1 LRLAGRRRRLR
12 IHCLRNSCHRSLLSI
27 FGLVLRSKR
36 MVFPVRLTSVMRNRY
51 VPACLVILTLI
62 LNTHVSFGDKKPALV
77 PSGTLA
83 TAIRETLLFTSADEG
98 SQRLANISPGREM
111 VIVEKNGDWLRVFAN
126 TDIEESHAQD
136 APVFGAEAAPPPI
149 SGWTKAKGVIAADTP
164 NGDEVL
170 FGIAANVEELATE
183 PHPPKTAAQEARLLY
198 RRVAEFFPQSK
209 YAGQAAWRAADIGW
223 QLHKEDV
230 FSLPSAHEKEN
241 YLREQIDDT
250 EMKKIEKKYPGTRW
264 SDLAA
269 WDMLDN
275 KICGDWQGSEKCP
288 EKESELYVKYAEDHP
303 DSPKAAEAL
312 YKAAWRQASAADM
325 YSADNDDKKSEQARA
340 HAKELAERLQAK
352 YSQTD
357 YAPRA
362 AGLVYKLEQGIP
374 VYGVDRE

>member
-1 LRLAGRRRRLR
+1 
-12 IHCLRNSCHRSLLSI
+12 
-27 FGLVLRSKR
+27 
-36 MVFPVRLTSVMRNRY
+36 
-51 VPACLVILTLI
+51 
-62 LNTHVSFGDKKPALV
+62 
-77 PSGTLA
+77 
-83 TAIRETLLFTSADEG
+83 
-98 SQRLANISPGREM
+98 M

-136 APVFGAEAAPPPI
+136 VPIFGAESAPPPI
-149 SGWTKAKGVIAADTP
+149 SGWTKAKGVLAADTP

-170 FGIAANVEELATE
+170 FGVAANMEEVASE
-183 PHPPKTAAQEARLLY
+183 PHPPKLAAQQARLLY
-198 RRVAEFFPQSK
+198 RRLAEMFPQSG
-209 YAGQAAWRAADIGW
+209 YAGQAAWRSADIGW

-264 SDLAA
+264 ADLAA
-269 WDMLDN
+269 YDMLDN

-288 EKESELYVKYAEDHP
+288 EKESELYVKYADDHP
-303 DSPKAAEAL
+303 ESPKAAEAL

-325 YSADNDDKKSEQARA
+325 YSADNEDKKSEQARA
-340 HAKELAERLQAK
+340 RAKDLAARLQTK
-352 YSQTD
+352 YPQTD

>member
-1 LRLAGRRRRLR
+1 MHVAF
-12 IHCLRNSCHRSLLSI
+12 LLFPS
-27 FGLVLRSKR
+27 VLRSKR
-36 MVFPVRLTSVMRNRY
+36 TAFPARLKSVMRNKNLY
-51 VPACLVILTLI
+51 SIVALAALTLCAR
-62 LNTHVSFGDKKPALV
+62 LSFADKKPPPA
-77 PSGTLA
+77 PTGTLA

-98 SQRLANISPGREM
+98 SERLANINPGREM
-111 VIVEKNGDWLRVFAN
+111 VIVERNGDWLRVFAN

-136 APVFGAEAAPPPI
+136 APIFGAGAAPPPI
-149 SGWTKAKGVIAADTP
+149 SGWTRAKGVIAADTT
-164 NGDEVL
+164 NGDEAL
-170 FGIAANVEELATE
+170 FGIAANVEELASE

-198 RRVAEFFPQSK
+198 RRVAEMFPQSK

-223 QLHKEDV
+223 QLKKEDV

-264 SDLAA
+264 ADLAA
-269 WDMLDN
+269 YDMLDN

-288 EKESELYVKYAEDHP
+288 EKESELYVKYADDHP
-303 DSPKAAEAL
+303 ESPKAAEAL

-325 YSADNDDKKSEQARA
+325 YSADNEDKKSEQARA
-340 HAKELAERLQAK
+340 RAKELAERLQAK
-352 YSQTD
+352 YPQTD

>member
-1 LRLAGRRRRLR
+1 
-12 IHCLRNSCHRSLLSI
+12 
-27 FGLVLRSKR
+27 
-36 MVFPVRLTSVMRNRY
+36 MVFQDRLKSVMINKTF
-51 VPACLVILTLI
+51 PSFLALVVLTLYTRAS
-62 LNTHVSFGDKKPALV
+62 LGDKKPPPIPA
-77 PSGTLA
+77 GTLA
-83 TAIRETLLFTSADEG
+83 TAIREAILFVSADEG
-98 SQRLANISPGREM
+98 SQRLANIAPGREM
-111 VIVEKNGDWLRVFAN
+111 VIVEKNGDWLKVFAN

-136 APVFGAEAAPPPI
+136 APIFGAESAPPPI

-170 FGIAANVEELATE
+170 FGVAANMEEIASE
-183 PHPPKTAAQEARLLY
+183 PHPPKTAAQQARLLY
-198 RRVAEFFPQSK
+198 RRVAEMFPQSS
-209 YAGQAAWRAADIGW
+209 YAGNAAWRSADIGW
-223 QLHKEDV
+223 QIHKEDV

-250 EMKKIEKKYPGTRW
+250 EMRKIQKKYPGTRW
-264 SDLAA
+264 ADLAA
-269 WDMLDN
+269 YEMLDN

-303 DSPKAAEAL
+303 ESPKAAEAL

-325 YSADNDDKKSEQARA
+325 YSADNEDKKSEQARA
-340 HAKELAERLQAK
+340 RAKDLAARLRAK
-352 YSQTD
+352 YPQTD

>member
-1 LRLAGRRRRLR
+1 MLASRR
-12 IHCLRNSCHRSLLSI
+12 
-27 FGLVLRSKR
+27 
-36 MVFPVRLTSVMRNRY
+36 MAFPARLTSVMRNRY
-51 VPACLVILTLI
+51 FSTSLALLTLVFG
-62 LNTHVSFGDKKPALV
+62 THASFGDKKPPPIPA
-77 PSGTLA
+77 GTLG
-83 TAIRETLLFTSADEG
+83 TAVRETLLFTSADES

-126 TDIEESHAQD
+126 TDFEESHAQD
-136 APVFGAEAAPPPI
+136 APIFGAESAPPPI

-170 FGIAANVEELATE
+170 FGVAANMEEIASE
-183 PHPPKTAAQEARLLY
+183 PHPPKMAAQQARLLY
-198 RRVAEFFPQSK
+198 RRVAEMFPQSA
-209 YAGQAAWRAADIGW
+209 YAGSAAWRSADIAW
-223 QLHKEDV
+223 QIHKADV

-250 EMKKIEKKYPGTRW
+250 EMKKIEKKYPGTKW
-264 SDLAA
+264 ADLAA
-269 WDMLDN
+269 YEMLDN

-288 EKESELYVKYAEDHP
+288 EKESELYTKYADDHP
-303 DSPKAAEAL
+303 ESPKAAEAL

-325 YSADNDDKKSEQARA
+325 YTADNEDKKSEQARA
-340 HAKELAERLQAK
+340 HAKDLAARLQAK
-352 YSQTD
+352 YPQSD